1 MKYHTGFAGCAFGH
15 ALKIRQF
22 VIATQRAKGLVA
34 GLLAVLLAACASE
47 SSLRSYVPQIV
58 TPYRIDIQQGNFIT
72 PDMLQKLAVGQT
84 REQVRFILGTP
95 LLVDIFRANRW
106 DYVFRSSKGWNEP
119 EKRKLIVFFD
129 ASGRVERW
137 EADLPPP
144 APAVPAQPAAQPQ
157 PKAQA
162 PAAVPAPVQAVS
174 GRANLTVETATPA
187 VSVAQTP
194 GTNPAEAGVPPFV
207 PGTVSRAAPDP
218 AAAEPGKATAPEA
231 PVATT
236 VPLPAAAAPVV
247 MASAAP
253 QGLAP
258 AAPAMAGALAPP
270 ATAVA
275 ATAAPTPAAT
285 SSAILSA
292 LEEWRAAW
300 ARRDVD
306 RYLSMYAADF
316 TPPAGLTRAQW
327 EEQRRLRLQR
337 ASFIVVKLIEP
348 QIRVAGDSQ
357 ATAVFTQ
364 VYESDALKES
374 GRKTLALVQADGR
387 WRIRDESFR
396 K

>member
-1 MKYHTGFAGCAFGH
+1 M
-15 ALKIRQF
+15 KIRQL
-22 VIATQRAKGLVA
+22 VIATHRARGLVA
-34 GLLAVLLAACASE
+34 GSFAVLLAACASE

-72 PDMLQKLAVGQT
+72 PDMVRKLAVGQT

-106 DYVFRSSKGWNEP
+106 DYIFRSSKGWNEP
-119 EKRKLIVFFD
+119 QKRKLIVFFD

-137 EADLPPP
+137 EADLPEP
-144 APAVPAQPAAQPQ
+144 APAAPDKPPADPQ

-162 PAAVPAPVQAVS
+162 PTPPAVVAPVQAVS
-174 GRANLTVETATPA
+174 GASNLTLETAAPPVRAAQVPETSAAAASVPPSTPGPAPAATPA
-187 VSVAQTP
+187 
-194 GTNPAEAGVPPFV
+194 
-207 PGTVSRAAPDP
+207 P
-218 AAAEPGKATAPEA
+218 AAVAPVKATAPEA
-231 PVATT
+231 PVAT
-236 VPLPAAAAPVV
+236 PIALPPPAAPIV

-253 QGLAP
+253 QVVAS
-258 AAPAMAGALAPP
+258 AAPALAAAQASAATPAPP
-270 ATAVA
+270 STARAALNAA
-275 ATAAPTPAAT
+275 ATPT
-285 SSAILSA
+285 AILSA
-292 LEEWRAAW
+292 LEQWRAAW
-300 ARRDVD
+300 TRRDVD

-327 EEQRRLRLQR
+327 EAQRRLRLQR
-337 ASFIVVKLIEP
+337 AGFIVVKLLEP
-348 QIRVAGDSQ
+348 EISLAGDNA

-374 GRKTLALVQADGR
+374 GRKTLALVHAGGQ